1 MIVKKAELLV
11 DMGLAASISAADE
24 ARLDLVHPLAESAV
38 RRYLQNDLG
47 YAQHVEL
54 LPTGQAYLGD
64 DRPLNDTEFRAN
76 AAVFVNANAG
86 TNVLVLKHTPVWEN
100 GLEVREDVAAYAGQ
114 ADSAFTDDSILTIGS
129 DYWLDVDEVIGDLK
143 VSRTGILH
151 RFGVWPNEP
160 RCVKVTYY
168 GGANATRLA
177 DNYNALREAI
187 MLTVA
192 AKYYARK
199 QNASSSGAGT
209 VSSESLGKWSAS
221 FGSAAGSLAVQG
233 QDMDIPHGAKLA
245 LQTLKSYRYL

>member
-1 MIVKKAELLV
+1 MIVKKAEALIYL
-11 DMGLAASISAADE
+11 GLAASITAAQE
-24 ARLDLVHPLAESAV
+24 ALLDLVHPLAESAV
-38 RRYLQNDLG
+38 KRFLQNDLG

-64 DRPLNDTEFRAN
+64 DRPLTDTEFRAN

-114 ADSAFTDDSILTIGS
+114 ASSAFTDDSILSLGS

-168 GGANATRLA
+168 GGASAARLA
-177 DNYNALREAI
+177 DNFNAVKEAI
-187 MLTVA
+187 LKTIA
-192 AKYYARK
+192 AKFYAAK
-199 QNASSSGAGT
+199 NNQGTSGAGT
-209 VSSESLGKWSAS
+209 VMSETIGKHSESRGNVT
-221 FGSAAGSLAVQG
+221 AALAIQG
-233 QDMDIPHGAKLA
+233 QDMDIPHGAKMA
-245 LQTLKSYRYL
+245 LQTLRSYRY